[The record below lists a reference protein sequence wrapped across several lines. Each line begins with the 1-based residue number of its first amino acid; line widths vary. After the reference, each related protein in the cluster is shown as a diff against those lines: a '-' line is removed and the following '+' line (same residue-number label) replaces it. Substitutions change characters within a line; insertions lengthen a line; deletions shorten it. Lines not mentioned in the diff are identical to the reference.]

1 MYDWNNYMY
10 QVNQMLQQQNER
22 IRALEQRVFDLEQQ
36 EQGNSSPTIDK
47 IEYHFDQLK
56 IERLDR
62 TLHIGL
68 SPNELANID
77 DLGIPTLKQA
87 QVPTA
92 PQAQVP
98 TIKNTQLVPQL
109 HHFVNEHAPKMVE
122 GLSEKYRKPIDKKME
137 GDIIHDILGQ
147 IPDRISFYEKEALKK
162 HQIAHPQQLENYI
175 SDQIKQEV
183 YHSLERFVE
192 NMENPKG
199 GNRNEF

>member
-22 IRALEQRVFDLEQQ
+22 INALEQRVSDLEQL

-56 IERLDR
+56 IERLDG

-77 DLGIPTLKQA
+77 DLGIPNLKQA
-87 QVPTA
+87 QVPTK
-92 PQAQVP
+92 PQPPVP
-98 TIKNTQLVPQL
+98 AIQNTHLVPQL
-109 HHFVNEHAPKMVE
+109 HLFVNEHAPKMIE
-122 GLSEKYRKPIDKKME
+122 GLAEKYQKPIDKKME

-147 IPDRISFYEKEALKK
+147 IQDRISFYENEALKK
-162 HQIAHPQQLENYI
+162 HQITNPQQLENYI
-175 SDQIKQEV
+175 SDQVKQEV
-183 YHSLERFVE
+183 FHSLERF
-192 NMENPKG
+192 MENQKG
-199 GNRNEF
+199 GNRNEYGSS